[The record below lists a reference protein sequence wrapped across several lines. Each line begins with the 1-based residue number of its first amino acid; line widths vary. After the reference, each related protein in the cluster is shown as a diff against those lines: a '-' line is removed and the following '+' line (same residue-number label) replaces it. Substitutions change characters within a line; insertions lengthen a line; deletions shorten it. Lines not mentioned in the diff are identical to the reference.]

1 MKIINTSWNRKIL
14 NYLWLVL
21 VLSFIVPLI
30 NMPYVINDEFLMEFF
45 LFERVFKPSFF
56 NCLIMFILE
65 YSFKKIKNIL
75 IFY

>member
-45 LFERVFKPSFF
+45 
-56 NCLIMFILE
+56 FI
-65 YSFKKIKNIL
+65 
-75 IFY
+75 